1 MKKSMALLA
10 ILCTIFFYS
19 ESLHASLSKNP
30 SDVIPKGE
38 TLVYEVRWNPPFWMF
53 FLPTI
58 SAGEMMLKFH
68 NSIDYKGE
76 KAFRITAEAVSSG
89 FLPKLTGFT
98 VKNYY
103 ESLVNTERFCSTRF
117 TEIAREEK
125 TTRPGRRKRYRNKIL
140 TIDYKKRV
148 GNYLT
153 YDATQNPPKELKN
166 KNFEEFPVCVQD
178 FLSAVYQTRLKEI
191 KVGDTYLINISNNGI
206 IKKVKIRA
214 MKKET
219 VIALAGTYSTI
230 KIKSSSVRGL
240 FKGGGSLVVWIT
252 DDNRKMPVKYEAK
265 AWLGKVFGTIMKIED
280 ASGKKLTLEPLI
292 F

>member
-1 MKKSMALLA
+1 MALLA

-38 TLVYEVRWNPPFWMF
+38 TLVYEVHWNPPIWMF

-68 NSIDYKGE
+68 NTIDYKGG

-89 FLPKLTGFT
+89 FLPQLTGFT
-98 VKNYY
+98 IKNYY
-103 ESLVNTERFCSTRF
+103 ESLVNTEGFCSTRF

-166 KNFEEFPVCVQD
+166 KNFEELPVCVQD

>member
-1 MKKSMALLA
+1 MTLLT
-10 ILCTIFFYS
+10 ILCTIFFHS
-19 ESLHASLSKNP
+19 EYLYPSLSKNP

-38 TLVYEVRWNPPFWMF
+38 TLVYEVRWNPPIWMF

-58 SAGEMMLKFH
+58 SAGEMVLKFH
-68 NSIDYKGE
+68 NTIDYKGE

-89 FLPKLTGFT
+89 FLPQLTGFP

-103 ESLVNTERFCSTRF
+103 ESLVNTEGFCSTRF

-125 TTRPGRRKRYRNKIL
+125 TTRPGRRKRYRDKIL

-148 GNYLT
+148 GKYLT

-166 KNFEEFPVCVQD
+166 KNFEELPLCVQD

-191 KVGDTYLINISNNGI
+191 KVGDTYLVNISNNGI

-219 VIALAGTYSTI
+219 VTALAGTYSTI

-252 DDNRKMPVKYEAK
+252 DDDRKIPVKYEAK
-265 AWLGKVFGTIMKIED
+265 AWLGKIFGTIMNIEN
-280 ASGKKLTLEPLI
+280 ASEKKTNP
-292 F
+292 